1 MRQSKPRGS
10 GNRILEG
17 GLGAPVET
25 TGWDDTGWT
34 LPSGQ
39 RITDFALEHVFL
51 APALMGPLTA
61 GEELAVGSGAESGP
75 K

>member
-1 MRQSKPRGS
+1 M
-10 GNRILEG
+10 
-17 GLGAPVET
+17 GASVGT
-25 TGWDDTGWT
+25 AGWDDTGWT

-39 RITDFALEHVFL
+39 RITEFALEHVFL

-61 GEELAVGSGAESGP
+61 GEELAAGSGVESGP